1 MQGAAEPAAIA
12 AADQSKPA
20 MPERGSALEVL
31 RIFLRLGLTS
41 FGGPVAHLGYYRAEF
56 VERRKWLDEHTYA
69 DIVALWQF
77 LPGPTSSQ
85 VGITVGIMR
94 AGFLGAL
101 AAWIGFTMPSAAA
114 MILFG
119 YGLTRFG
126 DLSGAPWLHGLKIVA
141 VAVVAQ
147 AVWGMAQSLRPAAAK
162 PLKIWATIA
171 VGAAILALAV
181 PSAVGQVV
189 AILAGALIGWALL
202 GSAQTPPSGVSIA
215 VHIPRALSVA
225 AAILFVALLFGLP
238 LLAAAVPAQPIKLLD
253 SFYRSGSLVFGGGH
267 VVLPLLQAEVV
278 PSGWVSNDA
287 FLAGYGAA
295 QAVPG
300 PLFTFA
306 AYLGTVM
313 GPAPNGVIGGL
324 LCLVAIFLPSFLLLI
339 GALPFWD
346 SLRRHPVVQ
355 SALPGVNAAVI
366 GLLLAAL
373 YRPVWTSAIFAPQD
387 FAIGVVAFLMLT
399 FWAVPPWLVVIL
411 GALGASAVAAVVT

>member
-12 AADQSKPA
+12 AVDRPKPA

-324 LCLVAIFLPSFLLLI
+324 LCLAAIFLPSFLLLI

-355 SALPGVNAAVI
+355 SALPGVNAAVV

-411 GALGASAVAAVVT
+411 GALGASAVAAVV

>member
-12 AADQSKPA
+12 AAEQSKPA

-324 LCLVAIFLPSFLLLI
+324 LCLAAIFLPSFLLLI

>member
-181 PSAVGQVV
+181 PSAIGQVV

-313 GPAPNGVIGGL
+313 GPAPNGVVGGL
-324 LCLVAIFLPSFLLLI
+324 LCLAAIFLPSFLLLI

-355 SALPGVNAAVI
+355 SALPGVNAAVV